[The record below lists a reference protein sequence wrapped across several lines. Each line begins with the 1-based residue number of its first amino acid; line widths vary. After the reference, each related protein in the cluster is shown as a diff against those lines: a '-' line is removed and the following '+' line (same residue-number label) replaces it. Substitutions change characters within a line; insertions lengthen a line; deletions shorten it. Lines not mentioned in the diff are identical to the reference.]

1 MFGDRKS
8 KETTPMRIAT
18 EKDLATIVAIYNTT
32 VPTRQST
39 ADTVE
44 VSVASRMEWFRQHV
58 PDKRPLLV
66 HEQDGRIVAWVSF
79 QSFYGRPAYDHTAEM
94 SIYVSP
100 EQRGKGLG
108 RRLFAEAL
116 EMTQGLQIKTIVGFV
131 FSHNE
136 PSIRLLKSFGF
147 AEWGKLPNIAEMDGK
162 EYSLSVFGKRV
173 NP

>member
-1 MFGDRKS
+1 
-8 KETTPMRIAT
+8 MRFAT
-18 EKDLATIVAIYNTT
+18 EEDLPAVVAIYNTT

-44 VSVASRMEWFRQHV
+44 ATVGSKMDWFRQHE

-79 QSFYGRPAYDHTAEM
+79 QFFYDRPAYDHTAEI
-94 SIYVSP
+94 SIYILP
-100 EQRGKGLG
+100 DERGKGLG
-108 RRLFAEAL
+108 RRLLTEAL
-116 EMTQGLQIKTIVGFV
+116 GTTKKLKIKTVLGFV

-136 PSIRLLKSFGF
+136 PSIRLLKSCGF
-147 AEWGKLPNIAEMDGK
+147 EEWGRLPDVAEMDGI
-162 EYSLSVFGKRV
+162 EYGLSILGKRV